1 MIVRILGEGQLR
13 VDDSA
18 AHELND
24 LDAKLEAT
32 VERKDEAGFRAALT
46 ELLVR
51 VRAIGS
57 PVEPG
62 ALEPSELI
70 VPGEGRDHG
79 RSAQAARWGRADPRL
94 SAR

>member
-13 VDDSA
+13 VDDA
-18 AHELND
+18 AASELNE

-32 VERKDEAGFRAALT
+32 VERGDEPGFKPALE
-46 ELLVR
+46 ELLSR
-51 VRAIGS
+51 VRAIGR

-70 VPGEGRDHG
+70 LPGEGATMTDVRKL
-79 RSAQAARWGRADPRL
+79 L
-94 SAR
+94 SGDGLIPG

>member
-18 AHELND
+18 TSELNE

-32 VERKDEAGFRAALT
+32 VERNDEPGFKSALN
-46 ELLVR
+46 ELLAR
-51 VRAIGS
+51 VRSIGS

-62 ALEPSELI
+62 GLEPSELI
-70 VPGEGRDHG
+70 LPAEG
-79 RSAQAARWGRADPRL
+79 ATMADVRKL
-94 SAR
+94 LAGDVLISG

>member
-18 AHELND
+18 TSELNE

-32 VERKDEAGFRAALT
+32 VERNDEPGFKSALS
-46 ELLVR
+46 ELLAR
-51 VRAIGS
+51 VRSIGS

-62 ALEPSELI
+62 GLEPSELI
-70 VPGEGRDHG
+70 LPAEGATMADVRKLLAGDGLIPG
-79 RSAQAARWGRADPRL
+79 
-94 SAR
+94 

>member
-1 MIVRILGEGQLR
+1 MIVRILGEGQLQ

-18 AHELND
+18 ASELNE

-32 VERKDEAGFRAALT
+32 VERSDEAGFASALAD
-46 ELLVR
+46 LLTR
-51 VRAIGS
+51 VRAIGR

-70 VPGEGRDHG
+70 LPGEGATMAEVRKLLAGDG
-79 RSAQAARWGRADPRL
+79 LIPG
-94 SAR
+94 

>member
-1 MIVRILGEGQLR
+1 VIVRILGEGQLR
-13 VDDSA
+13 VDDA
-18 AHELND
+18 AASELNE

-32 VERKDEAGFRAALT
+32 VERNDETGFRSALAD
-46 ELLVR
+46 LLAR

-70 VPGEGRDHG
+70 LPGEGATMTEVRKLL
-79 RSAQAARWGRADPRL
+79 ADDGL
-94 SAR
+94 ISG

>member
-13 VDDSA
+13 VDDSVA
-18 AHELND
+18 EELNE

-32 VERKDEAGFRAALT
+32 VDRGDESGFGPALD
-46 ELLVR
+46 ELLAR

-62 ALEPSELI
+62 SLEPSELI
-70 VPGEGRDHG
+70 LPGAGATMAEVRKLLTDDGLIPG
-79 RSAQAARWGRADPRL
+79 
-94 SAR
+94 